1 MGNKRF
7 DQILNEIVGGQPKLP
22 SQDELNDSGKV
33 SAGDAFDAAKNA
45 ATSQQGDVKL
55 APGGVAAAPEIK
67 PPQRT
72 VPDLS
77 EAFKAFEQKRARL
90 AAQRENEQKKRSISD
105 TQKAALNA
113 SDNSPQQD
121 ETLSRTRAQLN
132 L

>member
-7 DQILNEIVGGQPKLP
+7 DQFLNEIVGRQPKLP

-33 SAGDAFDAAKNA
+33 SAGDVFDAAKNA

-55 APGGVAAAPEIK
+55 APGSIAAAAPEIK

-90 AAQRENEQKKRSISD
+90 AAQ
-105 TQKAALNA
+105 
-113 SDNSPQQD
+113 
-121 ETLSRTRAQLN
+121 
-132 L
+132 

>member
-7 DQILNEIVGGQPKLP
+7 DQILNEVVGGQPKLP

-33 SAGDAFDAAKNA
+33 SAGGAFDAAKNA

-55 APGGVAAAPEIK
+55 APGSVAAAPEIK

-113 SDNSPQQD
+113 SDNFPQQD

>member
-45 ATSQQGDVKL
+45 ATSQQGDAKL
-55 APGGVAAAPEIK
+55 APGSVAAAPEIK

>member
-7 DQILNEIVGGQPKLP
+7 DQFLNEIVGRQPKLP

-33 SAGDAFDAAKNA
+33 SAGDVFDAAINA

-55 APGGVAAAPEIK
+55 APGSIAAAAPEIK

-113 SDNSPQQD
+113 FDNSPQQD
-121 ETLSRTRAQLN
+121 ETLSRT
-132 L
+132 